1 MAAKA
6 TRKSRPVIQSNRDRR
21 EASSPGNGLSKRN
34 SGSSG
39 ATVAPPLEMLCFLLP
54 LIAIYELACLLDS
67 RRVIAYGILQDFLHL
82 FGTFGVWAPG
92 LMIVAILLATHV
104 VSGRPWHVRW
114 RRVGLMYVESA
125 VAAAPLLLL
134 SWSVPLW
141 IGAEMSA
148 RFFAVAQGIGAG
160 VYEELVFR
168 LALISMIVIMGSD
181 ILRLHR
187 PTIVIL
193 AVAASALLFAAHH
206 HAPLGPEPFHAARF
220 LFRTLAGVYLAAI
233 FWFRGYALAAGC
245 HAAYN
250 SVLLLVVIGRP

>member
-1 MAAKA
+1 
-6 TRKSRPVIQSNRDRR
+6 
-21 EASSPGNGLSKRN
+21 
-34 SGSSG
+34 
-39 ATVAPPLEMLCFLLP
+39 MLCFLLP
-54 LIAIYELACLLDS
+54 LIGLYEVACLLDS
-67 RRVIAYGILQDFLHL
+67 RRVIAYGILRSFLQL

-92 LMIVAILLATHV
+92 LMIVAILLATHI

-114 RRVGLMYVESA
+114 RRVGLMYVESC

-141 IGAEMSA
+141 IGAEAMA
-148 RFFAVAQGIGAG
+148 RLFAVAQGIGAG

-168 LALISMIVIMGSD
+168 LTLISIIVIVGD
-181 ILRLHR
+181 LLRLHR
-187 PTIVIL
+187 PSIVVV

-206 HAPLGPEPFHAARF
+206 HAPLGPEPFDAPRF

-250 SVLLLVVIGRP
+250 SVLVLAGVIGRV